1 MTENSSR
8 DERRIGRAVGK
19 GFLILCSILFLAA
32 GLLYAGKRDLNNGKN
47 KSYAA
52 EETGYTRLTAGDT
65 IQQRLVVS
73 HSFNGVSLTFGRR
86 GVAANAGYVSV
97 TILREEDGSAV
108 MERIIPVL
116 ALESGSC
123 TYFAAAVDIPVSG
136 EETFEVLVGYHGLV
150 GSSVSIELGTAAEL
164 EGCRRNGY
172 LLERAETA
180 AATEQSADAGADRSE
195 GTAADTETEQAAEN
209 AAPSLVCG
217 IVTQYSN
224 HARDFLFSAASVL
237 LAFTMMLYL
246 IHFAMDLSAAERH
259 EREKKAFLLVYACSI
274 TIVFL
279 IRLSYAEKVDT
290 TTYSLGGTAENTLE
304 LLDDRS
310 IDSFFELPADGIVG
324 VQLSPMD
331 TGERI
336 LGEES
341 LVVTLLDTDSG
352 KVLQREEFLLKNQPA
367 KGFYYLFDDT
377 YEQGTRL
384 SLHFQSV
391 GLIGEGVQVGIAGW
405 PGAENLLYYG
415 GARIEQ
421 QALSANLYAVTERYD
436 YTNALVRFAA
446 ELSLGVLFWYL
457 LFVRRLPLYLPH
469 WYDPVEQA
477 YWVQGRERLGE
488 AGGNRR
494 RMLRELALVLLFG
507 LVVLEYVYSSGIGE
521 LPQRVTGEAITYAGE
536 STEDRELPRE
546 GNALQQTFL
555 AGEDALSGFGL
566 HLLEKGASNET
577 LRDCADAVLHV
588 RLIDAQTRET
598 VQEAAHR
605 IGDLTRLAEHAGADD
620 LGTAEG
626 MGNLYVYVPLEETV
640 EAAEGHRYTLEL
652 YAEYPSGAETGQ
664 AAVTEEENGAEEE
677 RTEEHGTEETAAEEN
692 GAAGDQAILL
702 IRGEEEN
709 EGGRFNLILCYRLYQ
724 ELPAFYFIVM
734 GTALAGLCGLCVLT
748 KWSRVPEWKLAMFW
762 MLLVGGLLTFLLP
775 LFCVPDDGTHYRNI
789 YYLSNRIF
797 GVFRGIGGE
806 HMLVRAQDLP
816 ILAKLSDGTVGRT
829 IEMRRYHSL
838 FKELREG
845 FCSLGAGA
853 EEGSW
858 GILDFFP
865 AYLDNASVWTYLPS
879 VLGFSLVRLAGGN
892 FTMMVMGARWVN
904 LLVTTLLIVQA
915 IRRCPYGQRALMV
928 VAMFPIV
935 LQQIGSCSYDAMT
948 IGWAFMAISYGFH
961 VLERTNVTVM
971 DMLILL
977 LSDAFLLMNKRGVYF
992 PVVLIALLVPRLRST
1007 RKRRAMMLGVCL
1019 AAAALSGMYAVH
1031 MLTAASAYVGKRLF
1045 DGDIYT
1051 AGYFLENP
1059 LILWHLIVH
1068 FVQQQ
1073 LDGLFACAITEQ
1085 MGILE
1090 LRFPDH
1096 VWVLFTVILGL
1107 SILSNQSRAVVM
1119 KSRTR
1124 VSAVLLCIQG
1134 VLVMALT
1141 FTVTMS
1147 HVGDYLIQGMQGRY
1161 FLPYIALGA
1170 VILAAASN
1178 VELPQGKRVLLWT
1191 GVLHYYVLGLI
1202 FLQVF
1207 GIYY

>member
-1 MTENSSR
+1 MTENGSR
-8 DERRIGRAVGK
+8 SGRQIGRAAGK
-19 GFLILCSILFLAA
+19 GILILCSILFLAA

-86 GVAANAGYVSV
+86 GAAANAGYVTV

-116 ALESGSC
+116 ALENGSC

-136 EETFEVLVGYHGLV
+136 EEAFEVLVGYHGLV

-172 LLERAETA
+172 LLERTETA
-180 AATEQSADAGADRSE
+180 AAPEQSTE
-195 GTAADTETEQAAEN
+195 DT
-209 AAPSLVCG
+209 APSLVCG

-224 HARDFLFSAASVL
+224 HARDFIFSAASVL
-237 LAFTMMLYL
+237 LAFAVMRYL
-246 IHFAMDLSAAERH
+246 IHFALDLSAAERR

-290 TTYSLGGTAENTLE
+290 TAYPLGGTAENTLE
-304 LLDDRS
+304 LLDDRT

-341 LVVTLLDTDSG
+341 VVVTLLDTDSG

-391 GLIGEGVQVGIAGW
+391 GLVGEGVQVGIASW

-421 QALSANLYAVTERYD
+421 QALSANLYTVTERYD
-436 YTNALVRFAA
+436 YTDALVRFAA
-446 ELSLGVLFWYL
+446 ELGFGVLFGYL

-469 WYDPVEQA
+469 WYDPAEQA

-494 RMLRELALVLLFG
+494 RMLRELALALLFG
-507 LVVLEYVYSSGIGE
+507 LVLLEYVYSSGIGE

-536 STEDRELPRE
+536 NTEDRELPGE
-546 GNALQQTFL
+546 ENALQQTFL
-555 AGEDALSGFGL
+555 AGEDALSGFGI

-588 RLIDAQTRET
+588 RLLDAQTRET
-598 VQEAAHR
+598 VQETAHR

-620 LGTAEG
+620 IGTAEG
-626 MGNLYVYVPLEETV
+626 MDNLYVYVPLKETV
-640 EAAEGHRYTLEL
+640 EASEGHRYTLEL
-652 YAEYPSGAETGQ
+652 YAEYPSGTETGR
-664 AAVTEEENGAEEE
+664 AAVTEEENGTEEG
-677 RTEEHGTEETAAEEN
+677 RTEEDRTEETAAENKE
-692 GAAGDQAILL
+692 AGEQAVLL

-709 EGGRFNLILCYRLYQ
+709 EGGEFNLILCYRLYQ
-724 ELPAFYFIVM
+724 ELPAFYFIIM
-734 GTALAGLCGLCVLT
+734 GTALAGLCCLCVLT
-748 KWSRVPEWKLAMFW
+748 KWSCVPEWKLAMFW

-797 GVFRGIGGE
+797 GVFRGVGGE

-816 ILAKLSDGTVGRT
+816 IIEKLSDGSVGRT
-829 IEMRRYHSL
+829 LGMRRYHSL

-845 FCSLGAGA
+845 FCSLGSGAG
-853 EEGSW
+853 EGSW

-892 FTMMVMGARWVN
+892 FTMMIMGARWVN

-928 VAMFPIV
+928 VAMFPIL
-935 LQQIGSCSYDAMT
+935 LQQIGSCSYDALT

-961 VLERTNVTVM
+961 VLERTNITVM

-992 PVVLIALLVPRLRST
+992 PIVMIALLVPRLRST
-1007 RKRRAMMLGVCL
+1007 RKRRIMMLGSCL
-1019 AAAALSGMYAVH
+1019 TAAALSGMYGVR
-1031 MLTAASAYVGKRLF
+1031 MLAAASAYVGKRLF
-1045 DGDIYT
+1045 AGDIYT
-1051 AGYFLENP
+1051 AGYLLENP

-1073 LDGLFACAITEQ
+1073 LDALFACAIADQ

-1090 LRFPDH
+1090 LRVPDH

-1124 VSAVLLCIQG
+1124 VSAVLLCILG
-1134 VLVMALT
+1134 VLVMAMT